1 MSSHLITVVVN
12 DEPTAVDVE
21 SRLLLVD
28 LLRDRLGL
36 TAAHVGCDTTSC
48 GACTVLLDGR
58 PVKSCTVFAVQAAD
72 RHVQTL
78 EGAHASAEREFKSLQ
93 NAFHN
98 EHGLQCGFCTPALL
112 LTGLALLRER
122 PELSRQDIREGISGN
137 ICRCTGYEN
146 IVNAIETA
154 GKSIREG

>member
-1 MSSHLITVVVN
+1 LITVVVN

-78 EGAHASAEREFKSLQ
+78 EGADASAEPEFALLKD
-93 NAFHN
+93 AFHQ
-98 EHGLQCGFCTPALL
+98 EHALQCGFCTPALL
-112 LTGLALLRER
+112 LTSLALLKSR
-122 PELSRQDIREGISGN
+122 PELSRHDIREGISGN

-146 IVNAIETA
+146 IVNAIEVA
-154 GKSIREG
+154 SKNIREG